1 MCGQPLYFRLNAFY
15 VTMLNAFYDV
25 THTVLLVLRTTDV
38 LVHRRNSRSM
48 ATLAG
53 RITVLE
59 KEISGYV
66 TELSV
71 SGISEAQKVKLMDT
85 INRARETLNLL
96 LAQQN
101 AGAFHY

>member
-1 MCGQPLYFRLNAFY
+1 
-15 VTMLNAFYDV
+15 
-25 THTVLLVLRTTDV
+25 
-38 LVHRRNSRSM
+38 M